1 MHLLVGLGNPG
12 PDYERTRHNVG
23 FVALEGVAERHRF
36 TPWRRKH
43 QGRICDGTVAGG
55 KVLALEPLTFM
66 NLSGQSVGEA
76 MRFLKLQP
84 ADVVVLHDDLDLAPG
99 KLKVKKGG
107 GHGGH
112 NGLRSID
119 QHIGQDYWRI
129 RIGIGHPGRKEMVE
143 GYVLH
148 PFAKADQIWIEP
160 LVDAIA
166 DALPLL
172 LAGDGARFLN
182 DVALRTGPTG

>member
-1 MHLLVGLGNPG
+1 
-12 PDYERTRHNVG
+12 
-23 FVALEGVAERHRF
+23 
-36 TPWRRKH
+36 
-43 QGRICDGTVAGG
+43 
-55 KVLALEPLTFM
+55 
-66 NLSGQSVGEA
+66 
-76 MRFLKLQP
+76 
-84 ADVVVLHDDLDLAPG
+84 
-99 KLKVKKGG
+99 VKKGG

-166 DALPLL
+166 DALPVL
-172 LAGDGARFLN
+172 LAGDSARFLN

>member
-1 MHLLVGLGNPG
+1 
-12 PDYERTRHNVG
+12 
-23 FVALEGVAERHRF
+23 
-36 TPWRRKH
+36 
-43 QGRICDGTVAGG
+43 
-55 KVLALEPLTFM
+55 VLALEPLTYM

-84 ADVVVLHDDLDLAPG
+84 SDVVVFHDDLDLAPG

-112 NGLRSID
+112 NGLRSLD
-119 QHIGQDYWRI
+119 QHIGQDYWRV

-148 PFAKADQIWIEP
+148 AFAKTDQTWIEP

-166 DALPLL
+166 DALPTL
-172 LAGDGARFLN
+172 LAGDAARFLN
-182 DVALRTGPTG
+182 DVALKTGPVG